1 MDLLSIMKILEHSN
15 LVREL
20 QYVKSFAGFDNREVV
35 MWVNENDNTIT
46 VNGDVVSNFW
56 KCFLIKDLEGIWY
69 FVVMYTVEDSWS
81 KLLMPVVNLESL
93 VIS

>member
-1 MDLLSIMKILEHSN
+1 MDLLSIMQVLENSN

-20 QYVKSFAGFDNREVV
+20 QSIKSFSGFESRDVV
-35 MWVNENDNTIT
+35 MWINENDTEIV
-46 VNGDVVSNFW
+46 VNGDAVGNFW

-81 KLLMPVVNLESL
+81 KLLVPVVNLESL
-93 VIS
+93 VVE

>member
-1 MDLLSIMKILEHSN
+1 MDLLSIMQILENSN

-20 QYVKSFAGFDNREVV
+20 QTIKSFAGFESKEVV
-35 MWVNENDNTIT
+35 MWINENDTEII
-46 VNGDVVSNFW
+46 VNGDAVSNFW

-93 VIS
+93 VVE

>member
-1 MDLLSIMKILEHSN
+1 MDLLSIMQILEGSN

-20 QYVKSFAGFDNREVV
+20 QSIKSFAGFESRDVV
-35 MWVNENDNTIT
+35 VWVNPADVSISVNDD
-46 VNGDVVSNFW
+46 DVPNFW